1 MDNQWQTRQTLIQRA
16 KDQSDEEAWKEF
28 ISFYKMFIYYLLNR
42 MNVSLNEM
50 DDLVQEILLTLWK
63 KLESYESSKA
73 KFRTWLSTVIRNT
86 TINYLKQNSSYKTRK
101 EEFKSSLDAMNS
113 YSEPEMDKIVERE
126 WKVYLTNL
134 AMERIKKVFSGH
146 ALEAFKSGMEG
157 ISAEDVADK
166 LGITVDS
173 VYTLR
178 GRVKKRFVREI
189 RFLMDELEL

>member
-1 MDNQWQTRQTLIQRA
+1 MNNKWQTRQTLIQRA
-16 KDQSDEEAWKEF
+16 KDQNDEAAWNEF

-42 MNVSLNEM
+42 MNVSLNDM

-63 KLESYESSKA
+63 KLDSYKPEKA

-86 TINYLKQNSSYKTRK
+86 TLNYLKHHNSYKNRT
-101 EEFKSSLDAMNS
+101 EELKSSLEAMNS
-113 YSEPEMDKIVERE
+113 FSEPEMDKIVERE
-126 WKVYLTNL
+126 WKAYLTNM

-146 ALEAFKSGMEG
+146 ALTAFQTGIDG
-157 ISAEDVADK
+157 ISAEEAAAN